1 MDALRRANQLSM
13 IPRQIWEIFGSYE
26 VFVEFVKD
34 FDPTGIDRAE
44 LKPIQIMYNGGLSQ
58 FVRAL
63 SLKQQ
68 GQLGKLDT
76 DLHAL
81 KDSLDSRDHFTKLF
95 ETLQN
100 YRDARSAQ
108 N

>member
-1 MDALRRANQLSM
+1 M
-13 IPRQIWEIFGSYE
+13 
-26 VFVEFVKD
+26 
-34 FDPTGIDRAE
+34 
-44 LKPIQIMYNGGLSQ
+44 KPIQIMYNGGLSQ